1 MVRRSYNVHE
11 RDPTIRM
18 PSGDGTAEDVT
29 VPAALISAADA
40 AVVLDT
46 LRQAR
51 AAHHVAT
58 GAAGAVWVLFSAS
71 GACQGLEAT
80 SSDAATDD
88 DAQHPAAGTLFRPT
102 PLLSHTLTC
111 GPVSPCS
118 WRRAHRVLWRC
129 R

>member
-1 MVRRSYNVHE
+1 MHE

-29 VPAALISAADA
+29 VPAALISASDA

-58 GAAGAVWVLFSAS
+58 GAPGAVWVLFSAP
-71 GACQGLEAT
+71 GACQGLEAMPQADNGGAAEGDAPLHAGT
-80 SSDAATDD
+80 WRFAWVLCLRLSDARGAVAFPDR
-88 DAQHPAAGTLFRPT
+88 QRG
-102 PLLSHTLTC
+102 
-111 GPVSPCS
+111 
-118 WRRAHRVLWRC
+118 
-129 R
+129 